1 MKLNKSKGSRKH
13 RMRSSGTKEKAPKTN
28 QMSMSRKVTVRAYE
42 REKVV
47 EPESRQEKLQQNKDK
62 MDSHQSGYKP
72 IQQSRRGL

>member
-1 MKLNKSKGSRKH
+1 MNKSKFSRKH

-28 QMSMSRKVTVRAYE
+28 QMSMSRKDTVRAYE

-47 EPESRQEKLQQNKDK
+47 SPESRQEKLQKNKDK
-62 MDSHQSGYKP
+62 MDSHQAGYKP